1 MFIAAAYHVSGRLCQ
16 VSFFTYYVAVLNQQN
31 IVIYLT
37 PFVFEKRLDEFP
49 KRFARHYTINGNFTE
64 IKCFIS
70 EEKYICFF
78 NVCKDIHYLI
88 LAFSSISFV
97 ICCVNFVSKVTT
109 NYKRSLINTY
119 KFLFQRRMRFNYRK
133 KAFVLNID
141 SFWFGKLEFVE
152 VTFSISFKRR
162 NLSKFG

>member
-1 MFIAAAYHVSGRLCQ
+1 MLLLWISKTSLYIWLLLILKKDLMNFQKDLLITMPSTATLLKYNV
-16 VSFFTYYVAVLNQQN
+16 FF
-31 IVIYLT
+31 
-37 PFVFEKRLDEFP
+37 FRKE
-49 KRFARHYTINGNFTE
+49 H
-64 IKCFIS
+64 
-70 EEKYICFF
+70 ICFF

-88 LAFSSISFV
+88 LAYPCISFV